1 MDELLSSPQPRA
13 RATAEEVAAAQRAA
27 GGTAPAVQ
35 VSDALRNRDWG
46 ALAGR
51 PAAQARQPL
60 LPIGCAPS
68 MSAVLSQAC
77 AWPPECRRMTPAIVM
92 CARSRASSAHANM
105 EVACLRA
112 LPNTPPLPPPT
123 QVASEA
129 EGAAEPLAQFWERA
143 GGVWHSAATAAHAP
157 GGRTIALVAH
167 SAIVSAMLCRCLGLG
182 PERLSLF
189 RSAPGRSAPP
199 LSTACARTRL
209 LKHAQARRALAL
221 ACLSSGLRPFT
232 LGCALSRMHR
242 LPAASLEPS
251 VAGGRGSVTVIEFP
265 DVAAAAGAA
274 GIDAPEAAA
283 LSAGVVRC
291 ANYTAHLGA
300 RLLGG
305 HACPAPPAPRRLL
318 CTGPAPRRACIPTG
332 PAPRRL
338 LCTPWW
344 CIVYASAC
352 LLSLRRGSSEAERE
366 TGMTLPGDPFCALC
380 RRQPSCRRSLSGPCG
395 SQSCLVTCSGQ
406 RVGPLN
412 TLTDGCWAGQWA
424 VPITG
429 ADADYAVC
437 GLDGC
442 F

>member
-1 MDELLSSPQPRA
+1 
-13 RATAEEVAAAQRAA
+13 
-27 GGTAPAVQ
+27 
-35 VSDALRNRDWG
+35 
-46 ALAGR
+46 
-51 PAAQARQPL
+51 
-60 LPIGCAPS
+60 
-68 MSAVLSQAC
+68 
-77 AWPPECRRMTPAIVM
+77 
-92 CARSRASSAHANM
+92 
-105 EVACLRA
+105 
-112 LPNTPPLPPPT
+112 
-123 QVASEA
+123 
-129 EGAAEPLAQFWERA
+129 
-143 GGVWHSAATAAHAP
+143 
-157 GGRTIALVAH
+157 
-167 SAIVSAMLCRCLGLG
+167 
-182 PERLSLF
+182 
-189 RSAPGRSAPP
+189 
-199 LSTACARTRL
+199 
-209 LKHAQARRALAL
+209 
-221 ACLSSGLRPFT
+221 
-232 LGCALSRMHR
+232 MHR